1 MFRQLTHR
9 KLLPIYWLTLSCLIV
24 AADYI
29 TGPYIRFPIFYVI
42 PIALASWFNG
52 RRWGF
57 VLACSL
63 PLVRILF
70 RFLWNLPWGI
80 LETIVN
86 AGTYMIIF
94 SLLVFLIVDE
104 AERHTLL
111 KEVKVLRGLLPI
123 CSFCKRI
130 RNRDNQWEALEDYI
144 TQRSKAEFSHGLC
157 PECAKEH
164 YGVFLPPEK

>member
-1 MFRQLTHR
+1 MFQQLTHR

-42 PIALASWFNG
+42 PIALASWFSG

-80 LETIVN
+80 LENIVN
-86 AGTYMIIF
+86 AGTYMVIF
-94 SLLVFLIVDE
+94 SLFVFLIVDE
-104 AERHTLL
+104 AQRRTLL

-123 CSFCKRI
+123 CTFCKRI
-130 RNRDNQWEALEDYI
+130 RNRDNQWEALEHYI
-144 TQRSKAEFSHGLC
+144 TQHSKAEFTHGLC

-164 YGVFLPPEK
+164 YGVFLPREK